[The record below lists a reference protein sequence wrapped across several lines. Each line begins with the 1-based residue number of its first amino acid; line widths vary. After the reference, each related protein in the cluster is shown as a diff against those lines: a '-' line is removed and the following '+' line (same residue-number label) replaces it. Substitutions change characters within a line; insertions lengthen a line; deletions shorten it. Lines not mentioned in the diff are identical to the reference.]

1 MNINLIKT
9 IIWVFVAIIAAVTV
23 QIPMLWQGEYQF
35 ILPNSLVVFVTVLY
49 LRNAFDFKHISLHQN
64 KWIKYAIFVMNIFL
78 FIYLLNRL
86 ELMMGIIDN
95 MDMNKLII
103 SDTIGFDSS
112 VELFQYIHKEYL
124 FFSIGSFVAI
134 AIYNIKLLASF
145 WKKAEIKRE
154 RQLK

>member
-9 IIWVFVAIIAAVTV
+9 VIWVFVAIIVAVAV

-35 ILPNSLVVFVTVLY
+35 ILPNSLIIFVTVLY
-49 LRNAFDFKHISLHQN
+49 LRNAFDFKLIGLHQN

-95 MDMNKLII
+95 MDINKLIV
-103 SDTIGFDSS
+103 SDTIGFNSS
-112 VELFQYIHKEYL
+112 VELFQYINKEYL
-124 FFSIGSFVAI
+124 FFSVASFVAI
-134 AIYNIKLLASF
+134 ALYNIKLLASF
-145 WKKAEIKRE
+145 WKKAGIKRE
-154 RQLK
+154 RQLR